1 MKPWKRG
8 DPIEAERLNR
18 KIQALELEASRG
30 VPIAAST
37 MVGDAIG
44 MQSVNARYQPQNMFI
59 AAEDFNLAV
68 SPTDEYGKYD
78 NIPSGR
84 CYRVRLNRLSSNEAF
99 GQEICENLNPER
111 VYDPIAELQ
120 GVSTITKGD
129 IFYGFFNPDSGRLE
143 ANLTDLG
150 MIHVRLLTTLHAAE
164 NYMTDASYATA
175 MVYRKNGAN
184 LKATGLTVTVTNR
197 ITSQSFD
204 AGWEGYCAFFDR
216 EWVPING
223 ECSTPSSSSGSASE
237 SIEECIRCNPEP
249 IDWTDVLNEL
259 GT

>member
-1 MKPWKRG
+1 MKHWKRG
-8 DPIEAERLNR
+8 DPIEADRLNQ
-18 KIQALELEASRG
+18 KIRALELEASRG

-37 MVGDAIG
+37 MIGDAIG
-44 MQSVNARYQPQNMFI
+44 MQSVNARYLPQQMFI
-59 AAEDFNLAV
+59 AAEDFNLAT
-68 SPTDEYGKYD
+68 SPTDEYAKYD
-78 NIPSGR
+78 NIPSGQ
-84 CYRVRLNRLSSNEAF
+84 CYRVRLNRFAVGDI
-99 GQEICENLNPER
+99 GQAIATGSLAER

-129 IFYGFFNPDSGRLE
+129 IFYGFFNPDTNRIE

-164 NYMTDASYATA
+164 NYMTDASYAVA
-175 MVYRKNGAN
+175 MVYRKNGVN
-184 LKATGLTVTVTNR
+184 LKATGLTITVTNR